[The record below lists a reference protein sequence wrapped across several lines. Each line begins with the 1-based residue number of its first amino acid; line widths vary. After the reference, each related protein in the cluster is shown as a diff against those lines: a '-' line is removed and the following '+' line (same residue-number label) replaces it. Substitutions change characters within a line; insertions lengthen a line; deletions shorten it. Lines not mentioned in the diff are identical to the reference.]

1 MCVRAFFFN
10 TESKIGHGFSILII
24 ILRNIY
30 CVLDTM
36 LATEDTK
43 MNKTCFL
50 ALFNNII
57 LYNFDFP
64 SEKICRGRIGN
75 GIYDGTA
82 FRERNY
88 MH

>member
-1 MCVRAFFFN
+1 
-10 TESKIGHGFSILII
+10 
-24 ILRNIY
+24 
-30 CVLDTM
+30 M

-43 MNKTCFL
+43 INKTCFL

-64 SEKICRGRIGN
+64 GEKICRGRIGN

>member
-1 MCVRAFFFN
+1 MDKILCVRAFFFN

-57 LYNFDFP
+57 LYNLIFQVR
-64 SEKICRGRIGN
+64 KYVGG
-75 GIYDGTA
+75 G
-82 FRERNY
+82 
-88 MH
+88 

>member
-1 MCVRAFFFN
+1 M
-10 TESKIGHGFSILII
+10 ILII

-30 CVLDTM
+30 CVPDTM
-36 LATEDTK
+36 LATGDTK

-57 LYNFDFP
+57 LYRFDFP
-64 SEKICRGRIGN
+64 HEKICRGRIGN
-75 GIYDGTA
+75 GIYDGTT
-82 FRERNY
+82 FRERNN